1 VSRFRALRCPGIES
15 LFVAHRTQIRDALNL
30 ISPHLLHYDKCC
42 ASREQRNFAGMHPTC
57 GVNLFTGASTEANLC
72 REGPFLC
79 RGAANARAVNFQIAS
94 LRVSE
99 GRTMLA
105 SVIQSGSRL
114 EVKSRT
120 EFVEN
125 VAGFILAEILR
136 ISNFT
141 SKVRK
146 KVHPRKFQLSIRPSF
161 QHDKERFSAK
171 AGEKQDVALL
181 LCCFVAL
188 SIVHTCMPS
197 SLLSN

>member
-1 VSRFRALRCPGIES
+1 
-15 LFVAHRTQIRDALNL
+15 
-30 ISPHLLHYDKCC
+30 
-42 ASREQRNFAGMHPTC
+42 MHPTC

-79 RGAANARAVNFQIAS
+79 RGAANARAVNFHNVS

-125 VAGFILAEILR
+125 VAGFILVRDTPYLKLYLKVTKKSSSAQVFGRGRARKSHCVLIKRVTLLVILLV
-136 ISNFT
+136 ST
-141 SKVRK
+141 
-146 KVHPRKFQLSIRPSF
+146 
-161 QHDKERFSAK
+161 
-171 AGEKQDVALL
+171 
-181 LCCFVAL
+181 
-188 SIVHTCMPS
+188 
-197 SLLSN
+197 